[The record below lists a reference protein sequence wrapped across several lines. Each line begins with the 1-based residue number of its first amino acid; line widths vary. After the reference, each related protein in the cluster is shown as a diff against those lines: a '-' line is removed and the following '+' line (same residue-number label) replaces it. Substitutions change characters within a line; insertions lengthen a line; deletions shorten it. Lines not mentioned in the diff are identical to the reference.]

1 MKMEVTYALTGTDL
15 SKGFAAADQT
25 LEFNFN
31 RTEVWGLSP
40 ETLTTVV
47 RWTDDGMCEFWQAGE
62 TMPKLW
68 LYSKMVGIP
77 ESKFLPHEPYAGGQF
92 GDGIYGD
99 VCRMQSNSCW
109 RLSF

>member
-1 MKMEVTYALTGTDL
+1 MEVTYALTGTDL